1 MKSKVKKRSPQKKK
15 EMKNNKRWKEKR
27 DVRCI
32 LLRIM
37 RQGTREREDRIG
49 K

>member
-1 MKSKVKKRSPQKKK
+1 
-15 EMKNNKRWKEKR
+15 MKNNKRWKEKR

-37 RQGTREREDRIG
+37 RQGTREREDRIA